1 MGVNYQVYKKK
12 NINNNNIKHNGTKD
26 KFYRRNY

>member
-1 MGVNYQVYKKK
+1 MGVNYQVYKK
-12 NINNNNIKHNGTKD
+12 NNNNNIKHNGTKD